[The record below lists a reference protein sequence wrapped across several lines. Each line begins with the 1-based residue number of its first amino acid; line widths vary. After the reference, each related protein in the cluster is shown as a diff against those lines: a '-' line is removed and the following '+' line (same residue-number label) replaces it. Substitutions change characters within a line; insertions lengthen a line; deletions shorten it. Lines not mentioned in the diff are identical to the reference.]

1 MEEMFLLLSPLLLV
15 MLLLV
20 LVLLL
25 LLLLMVLLLAMLAP
39 DWFKNFRM
47 IFYGESIS
55 VAVTSFVTC
64 VK

>member
-1 MEEMFLLLSPLLLV
+1 MVEMFLLLSPLLLV

-25 LLLLMVLLLAMLAP
+25 MVLLLVMLAP

-55 VAVTSFVTC
+55 VAVAAFVAC

>member
-1 MEEMFLLLSPLLLV
+1 MVEMFLLLSPLLLV
-15 MLLLV
+15 MFLLV
-20 LVLLL
+20 LVLL

-39 DWFKNFRM
+39 DWFNNFRM

-55 VAVTSFVTC
+55 VAVAAFVAC

>member
-1 MEEMFLLLSPLLLV
+1 MVEMFLLLSPLLLV

-20 LVLLL
+20 LV
-25 LLLLMVLLLAMLAP
+25 LLLMVLLLAMLAP

-55 VAVTSFVTC
+55 VAVAAFVTC